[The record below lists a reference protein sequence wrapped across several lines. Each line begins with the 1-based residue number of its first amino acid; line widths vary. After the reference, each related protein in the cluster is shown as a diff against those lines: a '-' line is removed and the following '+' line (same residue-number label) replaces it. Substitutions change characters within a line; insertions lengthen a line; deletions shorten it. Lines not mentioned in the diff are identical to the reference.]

1 VSKRGGLA
9 EEGIGYIRKLYEV
22 EREQRKK
29 DMRPS
34 QFLSQRG
41 KAAAPILESFK
52 SWLDAKVLEV
62 PPSLLLGKAISYT
75 INQWDKLISY
85 LECAYITPDNNA
97 CENAIRP
104 FVVGRKNWL
113 FNQSPDGAKS
123 SCAMYTLIETAKQN
137 GLVPRDYLTF
147 LFERGPL
154 AKTPEDWAAL
164 LPWNVKK

>member
-1 VSKRGGLA
+1 LVIYTIFGTGS
-9 EEGIGYIRKLYEV
+9 
-22 EREQRKK
+22 
-29 DMRPS
+29 
-34 QFLSQRG
+34 
-41 KAAAPILESFK
+41 
-52 SWLDAKVLEV
+52 EV
-62 PPSLLLGKAISYT
+62 PPSLLLGQAIAYT
-75 INQWDKLISY
+75 LRQWDKLRAY

-104 FVVGRKNWL
+104 FVAGRKNWL

-137 GLVPRDYLTF
+137 CLIPRNYLTL
-147 LFERGPL
+147 LFERCPL